1 MTNTINFDTLID
13 RGNSDS
19 IKWGR
24 YEGTDIL
31 PMWVADSDF
40 AVAPSIA
47 DALRQRVEHGVFG
60 YAKAPKALAELIVDR
75 MARLYQWRIKPEWL
89 CWQPGVVNGLNLA
102 CRIVGAAGDGVFTP
116 SVVYPPFSDAPE
128 LSGRSLRPIPMIQS
142 ELRWLIDLQ
151 WLALNITDND
161 KLLLLCNPHN
171 PGGTVYNRQEL
182 TQLAELILAKDMIIC
197 SDEIHGDLILDADK
211 THIPIASLDKEIED
225 RSITLMG
232 PSKTFNTPGLGCSF
246 AIIPNR
252 DLRLRYLKAKRGIV
266 PYVGALGYVAAQAA
280 YQSGDDW
287 NRQQVDYLR
296 ANRDYLIHEINAIRG
311 LKLDLVEATYLAWID
326 VSELRLDNPSKFFE
340 QAGVGL
346 SAGREFGDDRFV
358 RFNFGCPRSRVEEA
372 VTRIRLA
379 VSDYGPV
386 K

>member
-1 MTNTINFDTLID
+1 M
-13 RGNSDS
+13 
-19 IKWGR
+19 
-24 YEGTDIL
+24 
-31 PMWVADSDF
+31 
-40 AVAPSIA
+40 
-47 DALRQRVEHGVFG
+47 
-60 YAKAPKALAELIVDR
+60 
-75 MARLYQWRIKPEWL
+75 
-89 CWQPGVVNGLNLA
+89 
-102 CRIVGAAGDGVFTP
+102 
-116 SVVYPPFSDAPE
+116 
-128 LSGRSLRPIPMIQS
+128 
-142 ELRWLIDLQ
+142 
-151 WLALNITDND
+151 LNITDND
-161 KLLLLCNPHN
+161 KLLMLCIPHN

-197 SDEIHGDLILDADK
+197 SDEIHGDLVLDADK
-211 THIPIASLDKEIED
+211 IHIPIASLDKEIED
-225 RSITLMG
+225 RSITLMS
-232 PSKTFNTPGLGCSF
+232 PSKTFNMPGLGCSF

-311 LKLDLVEATYLAWID
+311 LRLDPVEATYLAWID
-326 VSELRLDNPSKFFE
+326 VLELRLDNPAKFFE

-379 VSDYGPV
+379 VSDYWAN
-386 K
+386 